1 MFGVEPELGNMTVLA
16 LEPELGNMTV
26 LALEPELVLSI
37 RNLKIQEPKRSVTKR
52 SVTKS
57 EPETIRLRRHSKMTL
72 LEPMRNRYPEQ
83 RMKSTVQLKSQ
94 K

>member
-16 LEPELGNMTV
+16 LEPELV
-26 LALEPELVLSI
+26 LVLSI

>member
-1 MFGVEPELGNMTVLA
+1 MFGV
-16 LEPELGNMTV
+16 EPELGNMTV

-37 RNLKIQEPKRSVTKR
+37 RNLKIQEPKR